1 MAAKRPK
8 KRFDDGGLT
17 ARGLLDRGLDAVFPA
32 RRIARSALTTS
43 AVQALNK
50 ARAEDPEAF
59 DRATAR
65 ATAQMEAD
73 AKEFGRLLNDRI
85 TQAVN
90 PSYARRRQAAL
101 QAEAPPVQ
109 ATGPFDPNAEAGF
122 KKGGKVKGWGAAR
135 GARKAKVY

>member
-1 MAAKRPK
+1 MASKRPK

-32 RRIARSALTTS
+32 RRIARSAISTS

-65 ATAQMEAD
+65 ATAKREAE
-73 AKEFGRLLNDRI
+73 AKEVGRLLKDRVR
-85 TQAVN
+85 QAVD
-90 PSYARRRQAAL
+90 PSYARRRQEAL
-101 QAEAPPVQ
+101 LAEAPPVQ
-109 ATGPFDPNAEAGF
+109 DTGNFDPNAEAGL
-122 KKGGKVKGWGAAR
+122 KKGGKVKGWGIAR
-135 GARKAKVY
+135 GARKAKIV